1 MNLDTR
7 GEMFP
12 ASKDVKFT
20 ITEVPEL
27 QDDGRSWKF
36 KFKAIIDGAD
46 KSYIERFWP
55 EGMKALA
62 MATGGKE
69 SVPGVF
75 EWEPTECLNQ
85 TVLADIEHQ
94 EQKKGKNQGKT
105 FPRMVNIRP
114 SDIPF

>member
-7 GEMFP
+7 GRMFP

-27 QDDGRSWKF
+27 QDDEVSWMF
-36 KFKAIIDGAD
+36 KFNAIVDGAPRP
-46 KSYIERFWP
+46 YQERFWP
-55 EGMKALA
+55 EGMKNLAL
-62 MATGGKE
+62 ATGGKE

-75 EWEPTECLNQ
+75 DWEPTNCVNQ

>member
-20 ITEVPEL
+20 IVSIPEL
-27 QDDGRSWKF
+27 QDDERSWKF
-36 KFKAIIDGAD
+36 QFKAIVDGAPRN
-46 KSYIERFWP
+46 YTERFWP
-55 EGMKALA
+55 EGMRTLA

-75 EWEPTECLNQ
+75 EWEPTQCLNK
-85 TVLADIEHQ
+85 TVIADIEHQ
-94 EQKKGKNQGKT
+94 EQRKGKNIGKT
-105 FPRMVNIRP
+105 FPRMVNIRS

>member
-20 ITEVPEL
+20 VREIPEL
-27 QDDGRSWKF
+27 QDDETSWKF
-36 KFKAIIDGAD
+36 KFSAIVDGAPRN
-46 KSYIERFWP
+46 YTERFWP
-55 EGMKALA
+55 QGMKQLA
-62 MATGGKE
+62 IATGGKE

-75 EWEPTECLNQ
+75 EWEPTECLNK
-85 TVLADIEHQ
+85 TIVADIEHQ
-94 EQKKGKNQGKT
+94 TQEKGKNIGKT
-105 FPRMVNIRP
+105 FARMVNIRP